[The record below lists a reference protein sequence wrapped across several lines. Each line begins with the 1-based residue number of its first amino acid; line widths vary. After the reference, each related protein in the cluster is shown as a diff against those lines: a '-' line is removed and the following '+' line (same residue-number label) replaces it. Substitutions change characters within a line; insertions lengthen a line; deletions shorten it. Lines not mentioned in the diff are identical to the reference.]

1 MSFEQAKVTR
11 TPKDALGD
19 KFQHQRASCTKTDP
33 IITRSRIQA
42 IRQPLTWHYSV
53 DCSSS
58 LPLAIL
64 ALPCAMHLAG
74 RHALTHVDLPQC
86 STSMCLA
93 PPFEM
98 ANEPVATNRAP
109 HSGAG
114 WWLIADRRR
123 VSLRVPLPPPGSKT
137 QSPPNGNRI
146 SKLITAVYE
155 VNRHRQDVLRC
166 KNVPCSLCGCSMW
179 SHYEYRGLRVS
190 GSVVIR
196 LSASGRSPR
205 RSVFCRRSSVYS
217 FSVSRFLFIWSLS
230 LSLQIR

>member
-33 IITRSRIQA
+33 SITRSRIQA

-74 RHALTHVDLPQC
+74 RHALTHVDHDVDLPQC
-86 STSMCLA
+86 STSMFLA

-98 ANEPVATNRAP
+98 ANEPVATSRAP
-109 HSGAG
+109 HSGADC
-114 WWLIADRRR
+114 WLVVDSRDRRR
-123 VSLRVPLPPPGSKT
+123 VSLRVPLPPPGSKLKDPESSEREQNFET
-137 QSPPNGNRI
+137 
-146 SKLITAVYE
+146 
-155 VNRHRQDVLRC
+155 
-166 KNVPCSLCGCSMW
+166 
-179 SHYEYRGLRVS
+179 HY
-190 GSVVIR
+190 
-196 LSASGRSPR
+196 
-205 RSVFCRRSSVYS
+205 RSV
-217 FSVSRFLFIWSLS
+217 LG
-230 LSLQIR
+230 